1 MNSFSL
7 KVKNRQS
14 EEYWSQSHGKD
25 QGHKVMIQ
33 VNISLSFSYLSVS
46 VSLSLICLSLISVCF
61 SHLCLSVCLCVCVS
75 YSVSS
80 PLSLPPLSLS
90 LSISLSLL
98 SHLYAIWFL
107 LNELY
112 AKCRQTDGMKEYRH
126 APVIYLVH
134 VHVIYRE
141 QTCL

>member
-1 MNSFSL
+1 MRNIE
-7 KVKNRQS
+7 V
-14 EEYWSQSHGKD
+14 
-25 QGHKVMIQ
+25 KVMGKIK
-33 VNISLSFSYLSVS
+33 VIKLWYRWISLSLSHICL
-46 VSLSLICLSLISVCF
+46 SLSLSLSHICLSLISLSFLSV
-61 SHLCLSVCLCVCVS
+61 SLISVCLFVCVCVCVLLCLFH
-75 YSVSS
+75 SVSS
-80 PLSLPPLSLS
+80 PSLS
-90 LSISLSLL
+90 VSVYLSLSLL

-112 AKCRQTDGMKEYRH
+112 AKCRQTDGRKEYRH